1 MKWWDW
7 KTLKNEFLN
16 VAFQVTF
23 FTLLFH
29 PHQET
34 FSSSSTIKV
43 VTSAYLSLLK
53 FLLAILIP
61 AYDSSSLAF
70 HMIFSEYKLNK
81 YKARWQYTAL
91 PYSFPYFEPLHCSMS
106 GSNYCFL
113 TCIQVSQKTGK
124 LVWYFHFFTNFLHF
138 VVILTVKS
146 RWSRSRCLSGIPL
159 LSPWFSKCCWFDLW
173 SLCLF
178 ETQILHL

>member
-1 MKWWDW
+1 M
-7 KTLKNEFLN
+7 NFFN
-16 VAFQVTF
+16 VEFQVTL

-34 FSSSSTIKV
+34 FSYSSNIKV
-43 VTSAYLSLLK
+43 EISAYLRLLK

-70 HMIFSEYKLNK
+70 HMIYSAYKLNE

-113 TCIQVSQKTGK
+113 TCIQVSQETGK
-124 LVWYFHFFTNFLHF
+124 LVWYFHLFKNFLHF

-146 RWSRSRCLSGIPL
+146 RWSRNRCLSGTPL
-159 LSPWFSKCCWFDLW
+159 LSPWSSEYWQFDLW
-173 SLCLF
+173 SLCFF